1 MNIETRVVNC
11 PVLMPAT
18 FHSRMKKAAKI
29 DNNKTLKEFMIDAIE
44 EKILRIEENNKQV
57 V

>member
-1 MNIETRVVNC
+1 MNIENKVVNC
-11 PVLMPAT
+11 PVLMPAI
-18 FHSRMKKAAKI
+18 FHSRMKEAAKL

-44 EKILRIEENNKQV
+44 EKILKIEENNKRV